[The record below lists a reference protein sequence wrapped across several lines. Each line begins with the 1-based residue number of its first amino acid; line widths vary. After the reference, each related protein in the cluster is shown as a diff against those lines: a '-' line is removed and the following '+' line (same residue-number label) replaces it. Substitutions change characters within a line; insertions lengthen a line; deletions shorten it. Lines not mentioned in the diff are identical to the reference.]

1 MQKTME
7 RARQS
12 ITLKSMPTSG
22 VAFLKEASSLGL
34 FESKPSL
41 REPRAKLFSIVN
53 YSRKIN
59 RAINH
64 TSVLLLGSSGVGKS
78 STINHLFNTGDG
90 IQFAKTS
97 DTQSET
103 RVTTEFILTADEPE
117 YGVQDLQL
125 SIVDSPG
132 FNDTEGYKQDA
143 CNFYSIKRFYET
155 HKKLSGCYPN
165 LIFILVQATDPRIRG
180 ANSNFSKSLRC
191 LEQLRLVDQRC
202 PNVVAI
208 LTWCCSIPYMNVT
221 KWAEK
226 METMKKLVQD
236 TIFQALKVTAPVV
249 MLENDCEEHGLKV
262 VGDFTSLPNDVLQ
275 PKNLYDACQKL
286 LRKNIDNL
294 GLITLNACFT
304 KLRKKSPTPGHKFEA
319 KDASKYPLDG
329 EEEEFVKFFEQAS
342 KGGK

>member
-7 RARQS
+7 RASQS
-12 ITLKSMPTSG
+12 ITLKSMPTSRRG
-22 VAFLKEASSLGL
+22 FFKESLSLGL
-34 FESKPSL
+34 LESEPSL
-41 REPRAKLFSIVN
+41 REPRAKLFSIIN
-53 YSRKIN
+53 DSRKIN
-59 RAINH
+59 RAINRA
-64 TSVLLLGSSGVGKS
+64 SILLLGSSGVGKS
-78 STINHLFNTGDG
+78 STINHLFSTGDG

-117 YGVQDLQL
+117 YEVQDLQL

-143 CNFYSIKRFYET
+143 CNFYSIDRFYKE
-155 HKKLSGCYPN
+155 HPKLSGYYPN

-191 LEQLRLVDQRC
+191 LEQLHLVDQHC

-208 LTWCCSIPYMNVT
+208 LTWCCCIPYMNVT

-226 METMKKLVQD
+226 METKKKLVQD
-236 TIFQALKVTAPVV
+236 IIFQALKVTAPVV
-249 MLENDCEEHGLKV
+249 MLENNWGEYGLKV
-262 VGDFTSLPNDVLQ
+262 VGDFTSLPNGVLQ

-286 LRKNIDNL
+286 LKKNTDNL

-304 KLRKKSPTPGHKFEA
+304 KLRKKSPTLGRKTEA
-319 KDASKYPLDG
+319 KDASKDPLDG

-342 KGGK
+342 KGG